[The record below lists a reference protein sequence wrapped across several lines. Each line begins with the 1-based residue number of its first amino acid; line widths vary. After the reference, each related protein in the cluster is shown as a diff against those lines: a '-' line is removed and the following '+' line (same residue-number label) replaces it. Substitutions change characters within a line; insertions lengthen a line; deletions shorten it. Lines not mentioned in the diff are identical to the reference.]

1 MLLVVAFIEQLQAS
15 TMATPTARSILLA
28 SPPGQFDLILEDI
41 QSIAPKS
48 LSEDLDVSAL
58 RAEWAATTGH
68 AIVESSAAV
77 DTTDESNGCINAL
90 RKAMDDYVNLK
101 FSSPGVRA
109 AHQVKQEDGD
119 ETITITTYA
128 ERIDL
133 TNHSVGSWN
142 ACYTVN
148 PSLGHISGSVSIT
161 AHTFENGG
169 NVQLHSKEEKP
180 KTNSECI
187 TSNDNAD
194 KQLIWAKSI
203 VKKVQAWEDKEVMD
217 KLADMYERMNNEYL
231 KSLRRVMPIT
241 RTKMDWNVMAHRVR
255 ITLGEGH
262 DKDKLKHQ
270 H

>member
-1 MLLVVAFIEQLQAS
+1 
-15 TMATPTARSILLA
+15 MATPTARSILLA

-48 LSEDLDVSAL
+48 LSEDVIDVSAL
-58 RAEWAATTGH
+58 RAQWAATTGH
-68 AIVESSAAV
+68 AIVGISAAD
-77 DTTDESNGCINAL
+77 DTTDESNGCIDAL

-101 FSSPGVRA
+101 FTSPGVRA
-109 AHQVKQEDGD
+109 AHRVKQEDGG

-133 TNHSVGSWN
+133 ANHSVGSWN
-142 ACYTVN
+142 ACYAVK

-169 NVQLHSKEEKP
+169 NVQLHSNMSLDE
-180 KTNSECI
+180 TSAECI
-187 TSNDNAD
+187 TSTSNDNAD

-203 VKKVQAWEDKEVMD
+203 VKQVQAWEDKEVMD